1 MYAREQAQQM
11 RKLFW
16 ISLGKYMGQFPS
28 VFHPKVKWLN
38 YKTGIQHLYFRL
50 DLDKNHATV
59 SIEMAHPDAG
69 IRELFYQQ
77 WEQVDGML
85 FAATDDSW
93 TWVPETYNESG
104 QALSRIFVSLPDV
117 SIYDDTT
124 WGTVFAFFAHYLVRL
139 DELWAE
145 LYDLFE
151 DFAE

>member
-1 MYAREQAQQM
+1 MYPREQAQQM

-28 VFHPKVKWLN
+28 VFNPKVKWLN
-38 YKTGIQHLYFRL
+38 YKTGVQHLYFRL
-50 DLDKNHATV
+50 DLDNKQASV
-59 SIEMAHPDAG
+59 SIEMEHPDPG

-85 FAATDDSW
+85 FQATDQSW

-104 QALSRIFVSLPDV
+104 LAISRIYVTLPDV

-124 WGTVFAFFAHYLVRL
+124 WGTAFSFISHYMIRL

-145 LYDLFE
+145 LFDLFE